1 MTIPGERAE
10 CCAAEGAY
18 AENSQAKGLE
28 PDGPPESL
36 TEAPKKQSPD
46 LPRNEADA
54 FCVDKPGAPGENLSG
69 NETECAAGRTSS
81 FLSPAEARWQ
91 NLKEEDYYERIKT
104 DHSL

>member
-1 MTIPGERAE
+1 MTIPGECADA
-10 CCAAEGAY
+10 CAAEGAY

-36 TEAPKKQSPD
+36 IEAPKKQSPD
-46 LPRNEADA
+46 LPEGKAAQSVPVFRA
-54 FCVDKPGAPGENLSG
+54 FWERIFQVTRRSAPQGAL
-69 NETECAAGRTSS
+69 RL
-81 FLSPAEARWQ
+81 FISPAEARWQ